1 MMPKTLR
8 DMPRWWKLDDVV
20 SMKPIFS
27 YHAGVEG
34 YAQILA
40 RFADEEVT
48 SIKRIEWE
56 LEG

>member
-1 MMPKTLR
+1 
-8 DMPRWWKLDDVV
+8 
-20 SMKPIFS
+20 MKPIFS
-27 YHAGVEG
+27 YHAGAEG

-40 RFADEEVT
+40 RFAEEEVT